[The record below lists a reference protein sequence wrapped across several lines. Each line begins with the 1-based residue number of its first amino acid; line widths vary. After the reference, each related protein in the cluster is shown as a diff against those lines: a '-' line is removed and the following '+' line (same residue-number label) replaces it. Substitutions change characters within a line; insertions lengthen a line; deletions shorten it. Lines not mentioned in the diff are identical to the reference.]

1 MRVKVALR
9 NLVISQLIIILFL
22 IFAYF
27 TWFPYSFSTLGGF
40 TKTALMLIFVDLIL
54 GPLLV
59 FIVFK
64 EGKKY
69 LNFDINVLL
78 GIQIIAF
85 VFGAYSLFLK
95 HPAYAVFTGDRFT
108 LTNVSEIYPHQSW
121 HKNVSRLFLSS
132 PTLVIAKLPENEQQ
146 KSNLIL
152 DIVLNQQPD
161 IDKRPQYYEPFKT
174 HVNSIFSKAL
184 QTNNIFSNDSAKQ
197 KLQQFMKQQKGK
209 IADYAFFPLRGND
222 KRDVIWVFNR
232 KTHLPLGII
241 ESDPW
246 LEEKETRKSQQS
258 VKQRTQKHSL
268 NL

>member
-1 MRVKVALR
+1 
-9 NLVISQLIIILFL
+9 
-22 IFAYF
+22 
-27 TWFPYSFSTLGGF
+27 
-40 TKTALMLIFVDLIL
+40 MLIFVDLIL

-85 VFGAYSLFLK
+85 IFGAYSLFLK

-108 LTNVSEIYPHQSW
+108 LTNVSEIYPYQPW
-121 HKNVSRLFLSS
+121 YKDFGRLFLSS
-132 PTLVIAKLPENEQQ
+132 PALVIAKLPDDEQQ

-161 IDKRPQYYEPFKT
+161 IDKRPQYYHSFNAHRET
-174 HVNSIFSKAL
+174 IFSKSISA
-184 QTNNIFSNDSAKQ
+184 NNLFSNPAAKQ
-197 KLQQFMKQQKGK
+197 KLQQFMTQQKGK
-209 IADYAFFPLRGND
+209 IADYAFFPLQGND
-222 KRDVIWVFNR
+222 KKHVIWVFNR
-232 KTHLPLGII
+232 QTTLPVGII

-246 LEEKETRKSQQS
+246 LQQELQS
-258 VKQRTQKHSL
+258 KLQQKTQQPL
-268 NL
+268 AVN

>member
-1 MRVKVALR
+1 MRIKVALR
-9 NLVISQLIIILFL
+9 NLIISQLIIILFL
-22 IFAYF
+22 VFAYV

-40 TKTALMLIFVDLIL
+40 TKTALMLVFVDLVL

-69 LNFDINVLL
+69 LKFDINVLL

-85 VFGAYSLFLK
+85 AFGAYSLFLK

-108 LTNVSEIYPHQSW
+108 LTNVSEIYPYQPW
-121 HKNVSRLFLSS
+121 HKDFSRLFLSS
-132 PTLVIAKLPENEQQ
+132 PMLVIAKLPDDEQQ

-161 IDKRPQYYEPFKT
+161 IDKRPQFYHAFAAHIDT
-174 HVNSIFSKAL
+174 VFSKSL
-184 QTNNIFSNDSAKQ
+184 SVENVFSDEIAKQ
-197 KLQQFMKQQKGK
+197 KLQQFLKQNNGK
-209 IADYAFFPLRGND
+209 VADYAFFPLRGND
-222 KRDVIWVFNR
+222 KKDVIWAFNR
-232 KTHLPLGII
+232 KTTLPVDII

-246 LEEKETRKSQQS
+246 LIQELQQ
-258 VKQRTQKHSL
+258 KTQQPL
-268 NL
+268 AIN